1 MIWTDDKIQQL
12 INLYSNTRN
21 EDIANILGTT
31 LCSIRAKAGRL
42 NLKKTQEHKSKMI
55 GKRNKMVG
63 TDITKDLMKETALKY
78 KTRGEFQ
85 RLDSSIYTTARV
97 AGVLDEISLHMIKGN
112 YSIPQLI
119 LFYIIREIF
128 NDCEVLYNT
137 YDIINPYELDIY
149 IKEHQ
154 LALEYDGKHWHKNN
168 DKDIIKN
175 EICLEKNINLIRIVE
190 NSRDYI
196 KDIKEQLI
204 ENLNILNMYCDV
216 KKEDI
221 IEMEEKNIYYF
232 VSENINDLNDI
243 KKVIS
248 NYEYYSD
255 FINKE
260 KSIYQKIMKRGL
272 LKDLTKDLKKER
284 VDWND
289 ELILNEVS
297 KYDNLKDFIEK
308 SHGCYLHCKR
318 FNKTSFLEPL
328 YRRYQIFDLDLIQK
342 TMAEYT
348 YLQDFRKDNPYYYHY
363 LSKNKLLHLTNN
375 LIKHKNRVIK
385 K

>member
-1 MIWTDDKIQQL
+1 
-12 INLYSNTRN
+12 
-21 EDIANILGTT
+21 
-31 LCSIRAKAGRL
+31 
-42 NLKKTQEHKSKMI
+42 
-55 GKRNKMVG
+55 
-63 TDITKDLMKETALKY
+63 
-78 KTRGEFQ
+78 
-85 RLDSSIYTTARV
+85 
-97 AGVLDEISLHMIKGN
+97 
-112 YSIPQLI
+112 
-119 LFYIIREIF
+119 
-128 NDCEVLYNT
+128 VLYNT
-137 YDIINPYELDIY
+137 YEIINPFELDIY

-154 LALEYDGKHWHKNN
+154 LALEYDGKQWHKNN

-175 EICLEKNINLIRIVE
+175 EICLEKNINLIRIIE

-204 ENLNILNMYCDV
+204 EKLNILNRYCDV

-221 IEMEEKNIYYF
+221 MKIDEKNIYYF

-260 KSIYQKIMKRGL
+260 KSIYHKIKNRGL
-272 LKDLTKDLKKER
+272 LKDLTKDLIKCR
-284 VDWND
+284 VEWDD

-308 SHGCYLHCKR
+308 SHGCYLHCKK
-318 FNKTSFLEPL
+318 FNKTSFLESLHRKNKIQDL
-328 YRRYQIFDLDLIQK
+328 YLIQK
-342 TMAEYT
+342 TIDEYT
-348 YLQDFRKDNPYYYHY
+348 YLQDFRKDHIDYYQY
-363 LSKNKLLHLTNN
+363 LKAKKLLHLTNN
-375 LIKHKNRVIK
+375 LIKYKNRVIK

>member
-1 MIWTDDKIQQL
+1 MIWTEDKIQQL
-12 INLYSNTRN
+12 INLYSDTRN

-31 LCSIRAKAGRL
+31 MCSITAKAGRL
-42 NLKKTQEHKSKMI
+42 KLRKTPEHKSRMI

-85 RLDSSIYTTARV
+85 RLDNSIYLTART
-97 AGVLDEISLHMIKGN
+97 AGILDEICLHMIKGN

-128 NDCEVLYNT
+128 SDCEVLYNT
-137 YDIINPYELDIY
+137 YEIINPYELDIY

-168 DKDIIKN
+168 DKDLIKN

-204 ENLNILNMYCDV
+204 EKLNILNRYRNV

-221 IEMEEKNIYYF
+221 MQMDEKNIYYF

-248 NYEYYSD
+248 NYVYYSD

-260 KSIYQKIMKRGL
+260 KSIYQKIKNRGL
-272 LKDLTKDLKKER
+272 LKDLTKDLIKRNVE
-284 VDWND
+284 WND

-308 SHGCYLHCKR
+308 SFACYSHCKK

-328 YRRYQIFDLDLIQK
+328 QRRYQIFDLDLIQK
-342 TMAEYT
+342 TMEKYT
-348 YLQDFRKDNPYYYHY
+348 YLQDFRKDHNDYYHY
-363 LSKNKLLHLTNN
+363 LAKKKLLHLTNN
-375 LIKHKNRVIK
+375 LIKYKNRVIK